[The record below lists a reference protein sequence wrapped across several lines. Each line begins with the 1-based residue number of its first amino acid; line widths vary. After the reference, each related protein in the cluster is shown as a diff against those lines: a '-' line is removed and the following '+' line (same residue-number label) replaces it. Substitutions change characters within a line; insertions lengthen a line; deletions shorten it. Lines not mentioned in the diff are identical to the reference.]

1 MLRTVLRPTILGAGS
16 NSASISLGAQS
27 PEHRTHRRGVQTPEL
42 QRQRY
47 QFVVARYDVGT
58 RFSTIRTSYRRQ
70 TMCDGRLFDVS
81 GSTDGTSTPIS
92 RIPRTARRSTVSGAS
107 ARNPVGQLN

>member
-47 QFVVARYDVGT
+47 QFVVPRDDVGQYKVLDNPD
-58 RFSTIRTSYRRQ
+58 IVPPANHVRREAFQ
-70 TMCDGRLFDVS
+70 RL
-81 GSTDGTSTPIS
+81 
-92 RIPRTARRSTVSGAS
+92 RSDRWNFHSDQPPPTNSPTLHS
-107 ARNPVGQLN
+107 I